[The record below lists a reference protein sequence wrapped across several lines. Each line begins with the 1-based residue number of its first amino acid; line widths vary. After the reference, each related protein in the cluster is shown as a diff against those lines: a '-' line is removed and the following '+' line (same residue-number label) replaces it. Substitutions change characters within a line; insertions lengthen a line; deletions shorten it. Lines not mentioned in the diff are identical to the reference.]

1 MPITSARRREAL
13 RFPPPVETSAN
24 VQPATPGL
32 DGAGARPVG
41 PDTPLFD
48 PAHPADQAKP
58 LKILVLADRD
68 WTHPQGGGTGANVY
82 SNIIRWAQWG
92 HQVTLIAGE
101 YPGAARVEQVAPNLV
116 VYRMGGRGTV
126 FPRAAWAVTRGLG
139 RDADVVFEVINGIV
153 FLTPLWLHK
162 PKVALVNHPHRD
174 LFIGEFGPR
183 LGRILALAFE
193 ELPLRLLYRRTP
205 FVTISGSAR
214 DELVSIDGIP
224 AANITLAYCGIGPG
238 PYGPG
243 DCAADPRLLYVG
255 RLKAYKRIELLLDML
270 IDLPGVTLDVAGQ
283 GDHGETLSDEI
294 SRRGLEGRVRVH
306 GFVDEQTKAR
316 LYQQAWLHVTASAS
330 EGWSLTVMEAAL
342 CGTPSAALAVGGLRE
357 SIVDGQTGVLASSL
371 AELRSKV
378 AQLISDRALRERLGE
393 AARERALTFTWDRT
407 ASITLGVVGRQA
419 RTARRR
425 RRRRAARA

>member
-1 MPITSARRREAL
+1 M
-13 RFPPPVETSAN
+13 ETSAN
-24 VQPATPGL
+24 VHSATPGL
-32 DGAGARPVG
+32 NGAAAPAGA
-41 PDTPLFD
+41 DTPALD
-48 PAHPADQAKP
+48 PASPA

-92 HQVTLIAGE
+92 HHVTLVAGE
-101 YPGAARVEQVAPNLV
+101 YPGCLSVEQVTPNLV
-116 VYRMGGRGTV
+116 VHRMGGRGTV
-126 FPRAAWAVTRGLG
+126 FPRAAWAVMRGLG

-153 FLTPLWLHK
+153 FLTPLWLRK

-183 LGRILALAFE
+183 LGRVLAAAFE

-205 FVTISGSAR
+205 FLTISGSAR
-214 DELVSIDGIP
+214 DELISIDGIP
-224 AANITLAYCGIGPG
+224 SKNITIAYCGIGPG

-243 DCAADPRLLYVG
+243 ERAGDPRLLYVG

-283 GDHGETLSDEI
+283 GDHGETLADEI
-294 SRRGLEGRVRVH
+294 ARRGLQGRVRVH
-306 GFVDEQTKAR
+306 GFVDEPTKAR
-316 LYQQAWLHVTASAS
+316 LYQEAWLHITASAS

-357 SIVDGQTGVLASSL
+357 SIVDGQTGVLASSPTEL
-371 AELRSKV
+371 QRKVAELM
-378 AQLISDRALRERLGE
+378 SDSELRERLGA
-393 AARERALTFTWDRT
+393 AARERALTFTWERA
-407 ASITLGVVGRQA
+407 ASITLDVVARQA
-419 RTARRR
+419 QAVGRRR
-425 RRRRAARA
+425 RRV